1 MKNPSLYRALLKSAR
16 GFLAVTPM
24 LLGVVLVIGL
34 FDTLVSEEALR
45 SLFSGNP
52 LYDTLLGTAA
62 GSISIG
68 QPVASYVIGGE
79 LRDSGVSMYAV
90 SAFIVSWVTVGVVQL
105 PLEAG
110 LFGRRFTVQRNIL
123 SVVLAVAVAVA
134 SVWTLRLF
142 S

>member
-1 MKNPSLYRALLKSAR
+1 MKNPSLYRAVLQSAK

-24 LLGVVLVIGL
+24 LLGVVLAIGL
-34 FDTLVSEEALR
+34 FDTLVSEETLR
-45 SLFSGNP
+45 SLFTGNP

-62 GSISIG
+62 GSISAG